1 MKTNNLVVYFL
12 SAIVVYGMARTK
24 ENAPASTLINSS
36 SVNNA
41 VTLSPCD
48 SFVYADTIFYPEE
61 LPNDYLVKPLYK
73 ITGTFGAY
81 PDGLEINPNNG
92 NIDITESETGLKYL
106 VWYVPFGGKDTCK
119 KFITVSGINYLD

>member
-12 SAIVVYGMARTK
+12 SVIVVYGLACTK
-24 ENAPASTLINSS
+24 ENAPANTLVNSS

-73 ITGTFGAY
+73 ITGAFGAY
-81 PDGLEINPNNG
+81 PDGLEINRNNG
-92 NIDITESETGLKYL
+92 NIDITESETGLKYRIT
-106 VWYVPFGGKDTCK
+106 YTGSNGDTR
-119 KFITVSGINYLD
+119 SERQAGN